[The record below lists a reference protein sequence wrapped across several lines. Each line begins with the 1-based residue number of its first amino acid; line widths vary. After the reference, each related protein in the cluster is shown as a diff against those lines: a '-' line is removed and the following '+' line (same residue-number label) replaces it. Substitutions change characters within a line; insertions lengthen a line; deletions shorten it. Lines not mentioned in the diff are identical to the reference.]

1 VSASGKK
8 IPVLVSPVGEIAG
21 AAAVPVPLVILVMD
35 VRVGIV
41 PVVIVAA
48 VDVVV
53 PNVPVGITPV
63 VIVPAVIVA
72 AVDVVVPNV
81 PVAIVPAVIVAAV
94 DVVVPNVP
102 VAIVPVVIAAL
113 VAFTF
118 VYVLKVSASS
128 NNSFTVTDLGASPA
142 VRSESAISS
151 LSKLPTEV
159 IAV

>member
-1 VSASGKK
+1 M
-8 IPVLVSPVGEIAG
+8 PVLVSPVGEIAG

-41 PVVIVAA
+41 PVVLLSVAT
-48 VDVVV
+48 
-53 PNVPVGITPV
+53 VPVV
-63 VIVPAVIVA
+63 ELRFVIVPVVLLSVATVPVVELRFVIV
-72 AVDVVVPNV
+72 
-81 PVAIVPAVIVAAV
+81 PVVIVAAV

-102 VAIVPVVIAAL
+102 VAIVPVAIVPAVIAAL
-113 VAFTF
+113 VAFMF

-151 LSKLPTEV
+151 LSRLPTEV
-159 IAV
+159 MAV

>member
-1 VSASGKK
+1 
-8 IPVLVSPVGEIAG
+8 
-21 AAAVPVPLVILVMD
+21 

-63 VIVPAVIVA
+63 
-72 AVDVVVPNV
+72 
-81 PVAIVPAVIVAAV
+81 AIVPVVIVAAV

-113 VAFTF
+113 VAFMF

-142 VRSESAISS
+142 VRSESAINS

-159 IAV
+159 MAV